1 MQARWLLLALGAVG
15 LVGMVQVVG
24 PRHLNLRMLSWLGV
38 EVPGLD
44 FPLTAIPNQTTPAG
58 QPQVL
63 IYGPPHCPPSS
74 SLDGGPR
81 GRADSPIYFR
91 NAGRGSDIDQ
101 NELGA
106 VLLAVNGQELHE
118 STAFVLVNGRV
129 LANPSLERV
138 MAEYRRAAPP

>member
-63 IYGPPHCPPSS
+63 IYGLPHCPPAAALMAA
-74 SLDGGPR
+74 LDAEQIP
-81 GRADSPIYFR
+81 YLFR

-106 VLLAVNGQELHE
+106 VLLAVNGQELNE